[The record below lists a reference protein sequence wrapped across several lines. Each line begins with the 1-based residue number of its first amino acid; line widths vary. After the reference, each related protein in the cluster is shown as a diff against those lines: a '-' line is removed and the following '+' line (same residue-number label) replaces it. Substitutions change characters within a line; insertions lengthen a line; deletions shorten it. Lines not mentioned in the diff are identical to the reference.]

1 MYLFTR
7 TGRFQPGSIRAAT
20 EYIRAVTDKVRQ
32 ETGLD
37 VHVWAA
43 TMSPEFGTT
52 VWGTFV
58 DDLRRL
64 EEAEDKLMVSESF
77 LDLAEKG
84 NKLLAGPLTDNL
96 AQVVHGA
103 PDLSGALPNYLSV
116 ARATAANGQL
126 RAAMAGG
133 IEIAE
138 TATRIT
144 GVPTTFMVEATGPYG
159 GCRWASRFADL
170 DALERAESALMADE
184 SWLEVIDRV
193 GPAYTQDAR
202 QTILRR
208 ID

>member
-7 TGRFQPGSIRAAT
+7 TGRFQPGSIREST

-32 ETGLD
+32 ETGLE
-37 VHVWAA
+37 VHVWA
-43 TMSPEFGTT
+43 TMMSPEFGTT

-58 DDLRRL
+58 DDLAHL

-84 NKLLAGPLTDNL
+84 NKLLDGPLTDNL

-103 PDLSGALPNYLSV
+103 PDLSGPLPNYLAV

-126 RAAMAGG
+126 RAALAGG
-133 IEIAE
+133 VEIAE

-144 GVPTTFMVEATGPYG
+144 GVGTTFMVEATGPYG
-159 GCRWASRFADL
+159 GCRWASRYTDL
-170 DALERAESALMADE
+170 GELERAESALMADE

-202 QTILRR
+202 QSILRR

>member
-7 TGRFQPGSIRAAT
+7 TGQFVPGQ
-20 EYIRAVTDKVRQ
+20 IRAVTEFVQALTAKVRQ

-37 VHVWAA
+37 IHVWTS
-43 TMSPEFGTT
+43 TMSPEVGTT
-52 VWGTFV
+52 IWGTFV
-58 DDLRRL
+58 DDLGHI
-64 EEAEDKLMVSESF
+64 EEADDKLMVSDSF
-77 LDLAEKG
+77 LDLVEKG
-84 NKLLAGPLTDNL
+84 SKLLAGPLTDNL

-103 PDLSGALPNYLSV
+103 PDLSAPLPNYLSV

-133 IEIAE
+133 VEIAE

-144 GVPTTFMVEATGPYG
+144 GVGTTFMVEATGPYG

-170 DALERAESALMADE
+170 DALERAESALMADDA
-184 SWLEVIDRV
+184 WLEVIDRV
-193 GPAYTQDAR
+193 GPAFTQDAR
-202 QTILRR
+202 QSILRR